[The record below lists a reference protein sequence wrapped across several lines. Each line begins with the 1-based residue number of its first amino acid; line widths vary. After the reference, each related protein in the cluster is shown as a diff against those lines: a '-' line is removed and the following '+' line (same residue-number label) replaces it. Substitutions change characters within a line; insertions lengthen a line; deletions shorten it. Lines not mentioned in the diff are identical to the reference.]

1 MAIGAWYAAGNYRTF
16 DTQFTAYKES
26 EEGKQTNRHNQRR
39 REASTDLENGEDI
52 FPDEIVVENIG
63 EDATST
69 SRLEKEK
76 DDEMVKKNKNPN
88 KKKKQKQEVWS
99 LHSLPPPERKKKKKK
114 NAMSKRNDSS
124 DNFGATQIAAT
135 TATTTNS
142 NPIPNGTNNI
152 EEEAVI
158 PARESGTVAF
168 EMNHW
173 HVLMFVVTAS
183 LTLILLYFFKGMYK
197 IIFVIYGLGCARA
210 VSDLIISPL
219 VGILAKKLG
228 KSWEEDLIKP
238 LFCGMNGYSVT
249 SLLIAYIW
257 AAVWLWYGIKHYRPQ
272 TNAFFWLTL
281 DIFGACVC
289 ILGVSVLKLNS
300 IKIATILLVAIFFYD
315 IFFVF
320 ITPFLTGGK
329 SVMLDVATGSA
340 PDPSEEDHCYKY
352 PEDCQGIGFLPMIF
366 IFPQI
371 NDYADGS
378 TILGLGD
385 IICKST
391 SLLCFMEPI
400 ISRIFTFVAN
410 PRSLSD
416 LTLLLFFF
424 DTVPGFLI
432 AFCARHDAAARLIGI
447 HSPENE
453 GIIDVP
459 IKWYEGYFFSMML
472 AYSSGLFFAFMAVIL
487 MEQGQPALLYI
498 CPICL
503 ATIFCLGRKDWKDLW
518 NGAKVFQ
525 IADKLIK
532 KTERKW
538 GKERMK
544 HFAEQR
550 RRENTTLGTSSGNE
564 GEAKPHSRR
573 RSLEPNTHISN
584 NLSPTATKTD
594 STEDTQPVS
603 KDVCFGYEGHPGTIA
618 FRTVVEEVA
627 TDLGEEEYRP
637 EIYKIIK
644 KKLKGRRFF
653 KNDDIIWA
661 EATKLEARKEIGI
674 AYDQARG
681 RVSSVLEDF
690 DPLSLPTL

>member
-1 MAIGAWYAAGNYRTF
+1 M
-16 DTQFTAYKES
+16 
-26 EEGKQTNRHNQRR
+26 
-39 REASTDLENGEDI
+39 
-52 FPDEIVVENIG
+52 
-63 EDATST
+63 
-69 SRLEKEK
+69 
-76 DDEMVKKNKNPN
+76 
-88 KKKKQKQEVWS
+88 
-99 LHSLPPPERKKKKKK
+99 
-114 NAMSKRNDSS
+114 
-124 DNFGATQIAAT
+124 
-135 TATTTNS
+135 
-142 NPIPNGTNNI
+142 
-152 EEEAVI
+152 
-158 PARESGTVAF
+158 
-168 EMNHW
+168 
-173 HVLMFVVTAS
+173 
-183 LTLILLYFFKGMYK
+183 
-197 IIFVIYGLGCARA
+197 
-210 VSDLIISPL
+210 
-219 VGILAKKLG
+219 
-228 KSWEEDLIKP
+228 
-238 LFCGMNGYSVT
+238 
-249 SLLIAYIW
+249 
-257 AAVWLWYGIKHYRPQ
+257 
-272 TNAFFWLTL
+272 
-281 DIFGACVC
+281 
-289 ILGVSVLKLNS
+289 
-300 IKIATILLVAIFFYD
+300 
-315 IFFVF
+315 
-320 ITPFLTGGK
+320 
-329 SVMLDVATGSA
+329 
-340 PDPSEEDHCYKY
+340 
-352 PEDCQGIGFLPMIF
+352 
-366 IFPQI
+366 
-371 NDYADGS
+371 
-378 TILGLGD
+378 
-385 IICKST
+385 
-391 SLLCFMEPI
+391 
-400 ISRIFTFVAN
+400 
-410 PRSLSD
+410 
-416 LTLLLFFF
+416 
-424 DTVPGFLI
+424 PGFLI

-459 IKWYEGYFFSMML
+459 IKWYEGYFFSMLL